1 MTLPPTATIAT
12 PRKPLPVSRQRH
24 KLTETWK
31 YAELR
36 RVVASNCETGSRQA
50 IATDATCRSGCTH
63 YRHNSDTWQFTSGFH
78 ISSETCQFS
87 VTPELNGG
95 GGTVRGCSAW
105 KYYEFLP
112 VASLSQTGSRPTRA
126 TNARC
131 RQGYVSPI
139 AITATCRKALPVYTH
154 LMKLACRQLALRPT
168 SRQR

>member
-87 VTPELNGG
+87 VTPALNGG
-95 GGTVRGCSAW
+95 TARGCSAW
-105 KYYEFLP
+105 KYVEFLP
-112 VASLSQTGSRPTRA
+112 RGYFSLSLKPEVGRPERLTRH
-126 TNARC
+126 
-131 RQGYVSPI
+131 
-139 AITATCRKALPVYTH
+139 VYKDT
-154 LMKLACRQLALRPT
+154 
-168 SRQR
+168 